1 MRPAPPPSGITM
13 ERRARSAVRFATAEF
28 DQPDQVLWALL
39 DNAVKYGAHG
49 EVEVEV
55 ATDEAGGRLGLA
67 VIDHGPG
74 VSETDRARLFGRFER
89 EGGQPAKTGRGSGCT
104 SRANSC
110 ARWAATSC

>member
-1 MRPAPPPSGITM
+1 M
-13 ERRARSAVRFATAEF
+13 
-28 DQPDQVLWALL
+28 ALL
-39 DNAVKYGAHG
+39 DNAVKYCGHG

-55 ATDEAGGRLGLA
+55 ATDEAGGRLRLA

-74 VSETDRARLFGRFER
+74 VSEMDRLGSSAASSAAAVNRAR
-89 EGGQPAKTGRGSGCT
+89 TGRGSGCT